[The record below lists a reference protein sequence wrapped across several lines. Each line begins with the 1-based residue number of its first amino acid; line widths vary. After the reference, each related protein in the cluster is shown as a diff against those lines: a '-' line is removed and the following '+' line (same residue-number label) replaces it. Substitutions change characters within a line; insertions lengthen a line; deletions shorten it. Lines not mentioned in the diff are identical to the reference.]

1 MALDVFFNL
10 TIMEVYLQGKRR
22 EHILFK
28 GMIAQYIPFK
38 YLDTYCVGFHLY
50 SCPGPR
56 VSEADLQ
63 RGSRQ
68 SP

>member
-38 YLDTYCVGFHLY
+38 YLDT
-50 SCPGPR
+50 
-56 VSEADLQ
+56 
-63 RGSRQ
+63 
-68 SP
+68 